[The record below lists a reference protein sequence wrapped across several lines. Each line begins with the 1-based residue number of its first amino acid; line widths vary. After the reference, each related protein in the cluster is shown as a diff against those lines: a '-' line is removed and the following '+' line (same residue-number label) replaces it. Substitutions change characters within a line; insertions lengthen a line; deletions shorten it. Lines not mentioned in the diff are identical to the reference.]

1 MRSEMSKTSETGA
14 KADLA
19 RTSLLQCIES
29 HEGKFTEYGSMNYAI
44 HTKMGSMVLERDMET
59 PSAQPITIP
68 AFPPRQHTQWLHQMN
83 WQPATG
89 MSNCSVN
96 LHRPNELHTLSA

>member
-59 PSAQPITIP
+59 PSAQQTTLQHRGSGRHNLSPSQRSHPVSIP
-68 AFPPRQHTQWLHQMN
+68 SGCTR
-83 WQPATG
+83 
-89 MSNCSVN
+89 
-96 LHRPNELHTLSA
+96 